1 MLFFISVSDRTLE
14 SEWEKAIVATEILNE
29 LSEEERGHRRARLI
43 IATDESASPIRADMV
58 PSGEAVVL
66 HGRRTDLLAAIADC
80 DVLLCLHDEPSAE
93 DRFEVAAALGFGVPI
108 ITVASG
114 PFSTAIAH
122 GSEEAGLC
130 FAWDRGASSMA
141 RPLSE
146 AMLRYLKEPELVTAH
161 RAQARR
167 IFDARFHAAKAA
179 AVCSRS
185 YVEACRSTRHPDQG
199 STLDLQDE
207 RDSWSMRQSA

>member
-1 MLFFISVSDRTLE
+1 ME
-14 SEWEKAIVATEILNE
+14 SEWQKAIVATEILNE
-29 LSEEERGHRRARLI
+29 LPEEERGHRRARLV

-58 PSGEAVVL
+58 PSGETVVL
-66 HGRRTDLLAAIADC
+66 HGRRTDLMAAIAEC

-93 DRFEVAAALGFGVPI
+93 DQFEVAAALGFGVPI

-122 GSEEAGLC
+122 ESEEAGLC
-130 FAWDRGASSMA
+130 FPWDRGASSMA

-167 IFDARFHAAKAA
+167 VFGARFHAAKAA
-179 AVCSRS
+179 AICSRS
-185 YVEACRSTRHPDQG
+185 YVEACRSMRPDQG

-207 RDSWSMRQSA
+207 RDSWSTRQSA